1 MAYKFQLGAAK
12 LSGSIQLT
20 DGSLD
25 STDVNAATADN
36 VVTALDNGDIPIAKL
51 AAKTISGIDLGE
63 DLEAL
68 TAGNGIATFSYDGS
82 TAAVAVS
89 LQRSGSAHALKL
101 DGDGIA
107 VLLSGSTGLAI
118 DGGGLK
124 LNAVPNTSLSASA
137 VSFGTVSVSL
147 GGSDDT
153 PAFDLSD
160 ATDYPTSALVGT
172 ITNNQLSGAIANG
185 KLTNSSVTVSGKTVA
200 LGASVDLSALTHGN
214 GISTLSYNGSVAKT
228 IQLQLSASNNA
239 LQVDANGLDLKATIT
254 GARTFSDDL
263 TMGASASVAGD
274 LTVSGDLTI
283 LGGVVSASVETL
295 KIQDAQITVADGV
308 ASLADA
314 NLADAGFEVGNALA
328 SFTVQSG
335 SEIGFNF
342 SSSLPLQAG
351 TLSGDS
357 AFIDAWEISSTHISG
372 NLPVT
377 ASAFYGD
384 GSNLSGVSADNASEL
399 DFNIAVLNN
408 TGNVVNRFTK
418 VDSTPNNA
426 FTVTMPLID
435 VDNDGAMFVIK
446 DFTGNCASDAVTI
459 APSGSQR
466 IEGAAQNIIL
476 ESGFAAVTMVASH
489 NGGTN
494 PSWLII

>member
-1 MAYKFQLGAAK
+1 MAYKFQLGTAK

-20 DGSLD
+20 DGSID
-25 STDVNAATADN
+25 NTDVDDTTAANIVAQIDDGEI
-36 VVTALDNGDIPIAKL
+36 AIAKL
-51 AAKTISGIDLGE
+51 AERTISGKDLGANL
-63 DLEAL
+63 DAL
-68 TAGNGIATFSYDGS
+68 TSGNGISMSSYNGS
-82 TAAVAVS
+82 AAVS
-89 LQRSGSAHALKL
+89 DLTIQRSGSANALKL
-101 DGDGIA
+101 DAGGVA

-118 DGGGLK
+118 DDGGLK
-124 LNAVPNTSLSASA
+124 LASVPNASLSAS
-137 VSFGTVSVSL
+137 
-147 GGSDDT
+147 
-153 PAFDLSD
+153 
-160 ATDYPTSALVGT
+160 
-172 ITNNQLSGAIANG
+172 
-185 KLTNSSVTVSGKTVA
+185 SVTLTQGAGMAAMGSVA
-200 LGASVDLSALTHGN
+200 LGASITVAVDGVLEDLD
-214 GISTLSYNGSVAKT
+214 TLGAAASDGQFIVA
-228 IQLQLSASNNA
+228 
-239 LQVDANGLDLKATIT
+239 T
-254 GARTFSDDL
+254 GAGAFAYESGATARDSLGLGTGDSVEFSNV
-263 TMGASASVAGD
+263 TAVSGTYTGD
-274 LTVSGDLTI
+274 MTISGDLTI

-295 KIQDAQITVADGV
+295 RIQDAQITVADGV
-308 ASLADA
+308 A
-314 NLADAGFEVGNALA
+314 NLAAANTANAGFEVGSGLA

-372 NLPVT
+372 VLPVS

-399 DFNIAVLNN
+399 DFNIAILEN
-408 TGNVVNRFTK
+408 TGNVVSRFTK
-418 VDSTPNNA
+418 VDSTANNA

-435 VDNDGAMFVIK
+435 ANNDGAMFVLK
-446 DFTGNCASDAVTI
+446 DSSGNCASEPVTI

-489 NGGTN
+489 NSGTN